1 MGKNGVCRI
10 PTTSGS
16 LRPVLARTTVAGRNR
31 LPWKRVVDLDKSL
44 CQKAGRKEGRV
55 QKAKPCRLQL
65 LSWTLTWELWTQ
77 GRNAEEEK
85 TVALLLRW
93 EMMKKWREI
102 WNSPQQHD
110 LPFQLPPCSQLPAL
124 SSSLIWTEA
133 SSVTWVLRAQVR
145 EPQQSL
151 FYSSYVWSSEKARQ
165 IYKSTTG
172 QKQTY
177 TRENDI
183 EGWLK
188 WWISSSL
195 FTSNKIALDQL
206 YLMPGTSNS
215 LARKNNIKFLIHLL
229 GLHMSPTTTRKPE

>member
-1 MGKNGVCRI
+1 MLRRKRQKHCYSGGKWWKSEDKFGTPHSNMI
-10 PTTSGS
+10 FHFNS
-16 LRPVLARTTVAGRNR
+16 
-31 LPWKRVVDLDKSL
+31 LPW
-44 CQKAGRKEGRV
+44 
-55 QKAKPCRLQL
+55 
-65 LSWTLTWELWTQ
+65 
-77 GRNAEEEK
+77 
-85 TVALLLRW
+85 
-93 EMMKKWREI
+93 
-102 WNSPQQHD
+102 
-110 LPFQLPPCSQLPAL
+110 SQLPAL

-151 FYSSYVWSSEKARQ
+151 FYSSYVWSSEKAIQ

-229 GLHMSPTTTRKPE
+229 SLHMSPTTTRKPE